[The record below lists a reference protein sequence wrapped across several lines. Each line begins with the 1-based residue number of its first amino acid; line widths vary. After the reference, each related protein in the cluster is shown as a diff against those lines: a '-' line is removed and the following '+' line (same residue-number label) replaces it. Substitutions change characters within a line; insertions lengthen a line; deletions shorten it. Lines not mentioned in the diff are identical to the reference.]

1 MAKFQPV
8 SIPSTGPSSTHLVSN
23 KNHAMSF
30 PIDRPNL
37 SPVFVEVWTIAG
49 VALQAQFRQE
59 AGKVE
64 PQVDYR
70 WIKAELT
77 WPSFDHLTFGY
88 GNQIFSVLVDVTHD
102 GQFGL
107 TEQQIDRCLKACTEN
122 NLIPCIFRVNPDP
135 IRPASAGWNLEHLVT
150 SQPIVPKEW
159 ANSERVELSE
169 WELRNFSIQIILN
182 HIDEI
187 GGEVLSFCDVP
198 GVDPQIWFS
207 DKAGNR
213 SWVIV
218 RHFPKLSDDQASTWF
233 GFEKSNPQLL
243 DYDGYF
249 AALSIASG
257 EPILLDRDGSVI
269 PLSERF
275 TGLAPLYR
283 GSMFDIN
290 FDKLQRIFVS

>member
-1 MAKFQPV
+1 MALFQTVFTPAAD
-8 SIPSTGPSSTHLVSN
+8 PSFGLFIIN
-23 KNHAMSF
+23 KNPAMSHL
-30 PIDRPNL
+30 IDRPNP
-37 SPVFVEVWTIAG
+37 SPVFLEARHIAG
-49 VALQAQFRQE
+49 AALQAQFEQE
-59 AGKVE
+59 EGNVE

-102 GQFGL
+102 GKFGL
-107 TEQQIDRCLKACTEN
+107 TEQQIDRCLEACSEN
-122 NLIPCIFRVNPDP
+122 NLIPCVFRVNPNP
-135 IRPASAGWNLEHLVT
+135 IRPASAGWNLQHLVT
-150 SQPIVPKEW
+150 NNPVVPKEW
-159 ANSERVELSE
+159 ANSEMVEMSA
-169 WELRNFSIQIILN
+169 WELQNFSIQIIRN

-198 GVDPQIWFS
+198 GIDPQIWFR

-213 SWVIV
+213 AWVVV
-218 RHFPKLSDDQASTWF
+218 RHFPKLSDDQASPWM
-233 GFEKSNPQLL
+233 GFEKSNPQLS

-257 EPILLDRDGSVI
+257 EPILLNRDGSVI
-269 PLSERF
+269 PPSERF